1 MDGQPTPLLSREA
14 PPQTLNF
21 RAFLEQKLESSG
33 KIPKRERTRERLRIA
48 TIQVLDER
56 GYQAMRAIDV
66 TEAAGLAEGSFYV
79 YFKSKVDITVDILET
94 YFLEFLSLA
103 GASERGMGRFEAI
116 QAVNRRWLQV
126 AAANPGIMRCV
137 LQTSFEV
144 PEIAELINRFDRVWH
159 ERVMASV
166 RRRGAGEVSL
176 LAVYLLGGMMD
187 EIARRL
193 LVYPDQQLVA
203 KLAEIG
209 ADEIAVADAASAIW
223 HRILYP
229 GLPIETELSDAALA
243 LAGHL

>member
-103 GASERGMGRFEAI
+103 GASERVFPSSSNWRAAWRSVAEA
-116 QAVNRRWLQV
+116 V
-126 AAANPGIMRCV
+126 
-137 LQTSFEV
+137 S
-144 PEIAELINRFDRVWH
+144 
-159 ERVMASV
+159 AS
-166 RRRGAGEVSL
+166 
-176 LAVYLLGGMMD
+176 
-187 EIARRL
+187 
-193 LVYPDQQLVA
+193 
-203 KLAEIG
+203 
-209 ADEIAVADAASAIW
+209 
-223 HRILYP
+223 
-229 GLPIETELSDAALA
+229 
-243 LAGHL
+243 